1 MGVQRMKKHLLEVV
15 LLGAALAILISVC
28 IISTNKEKDEENK
41 VMQEQLA
48 LKEQESVNTVLED
61 DSGDL
66 TYNYLSGMEKMSQY
80 DRIPYNYYM
89 DVADS
94 INDYLQSNDIK
105 GKELKLVSTS
115 RKGLIFTTKFEIQGL
130 DKKLVNTF
138 DLLEWEFENKLE

>member
-1 MGVQRMKKHLLEVV
+1 MKKHLLEVV

-48 LKEQESVNTVLED
+48 LKEQESVNTMLED

>member
-1 MGVQRMKKHLLEVV
+1 MKKHLLEIV

-28 IISTNKEKDEENK
+28 IISSNKEKKEENK
-41 VMQEQLA
+41 AIQEQIV

-61 DSGDL
+61 DSGDT
-66 TYNYLSGMEKMSQY
+66 TYNYLSGMEKMTQY

-89 DVADS
+89 DVAES
-94 INDYLQSNDIK
+94 INDYLQANDIK
-105 GKELKLVSTS
+105 GKEIKLVSSS

>member
-1 MGVQRMKKHLLEVV
+1 
-15 LLGAALAILISVC
+15 
-28 IISTNKEKDEENK
+28 
-41 VMQEQLA
+41 MQEQLA
-48 LKEQESVNTVLED
+48 LKEQEIVNTALED

>member
-1 MGVQRMKKHLLEVV
+1 MKKHLLEVV
-15 LLGAALAILISVC
+15 LLGAALVILISVC